1 LAGGATVLTL
11 GSLAAHAERFSAIAS
26 DYVGTPGELCML
38 GLSLFYAP
46 NAVVFGLGYLAGP
59 GFAIGRGA
67 SVTFAGSHLSA
78 VPALPLVAAAPG
90 GPAPLPVVVLGALV
104 LVGAGVA
111 AGWMV
116 LRGSSEGLRRR
127 IECCLGAAAALGIGM
142 AALAAFAGGPAG
154 PGRLRAVGTS
164 PWQLGLAVAIE
175 VAVVAVFTVLIG
187 EWLESRTARRTGV
200 IALPD

>member
-1 LAGGATVLTL
+1 MLALSVL
-11 GSLAAHAERFSAIAS
+11 
-26 DYVGTPGELCML
+26 
-38 GLSLFYAP
+38 YAP

-67 SVTFAGSHLSA
+67 SVTFAGSHLSV

-90 GPAPLPVVVLGALV
+90 GPAPLAVVVVGALM
-104 LVGAGVA
+104 LAGAGVA

-116 LRGSSEGLRRR
+116 LRGWANGLRVRL
-127 IECCLGAAAALGIGM
+127 ECCLGAAAVLGVAV

-154 PGRLRAVGTS
+154 PGRLRAVGPS
-164 PWQLGLAVAIE
+164 PWQLGLAVTVE
-175 VAVVAVFTVLIG
+175 VAVFAVLTVLVG
-187 EWLESRTARRTGV
+187 WGLERKQGRRADV